1 MIRTTTSGSVL
12 SNNPIVGSM
21 HFMKNGDVSLSLPDK
36 DDIVSVQDKSAL
48 LITSEFLMY
57 ALERDDWMLEFL
69 NSMNKSL
76 KDLEKQNLR
85 GKFRVIEGG
94 LSKDTEDSKNT

>member
-1 MIRTTTSGSVL
+1 MIRTTTTGSVL
-12 SNNPIVGSM
+12 SKNSIVGSM
-21 HFMKNGDVSLSLPDK
+21 HFMKSGDVSLSIPEK

-69 NSMNKSL
+69 NSMNKNL
-76 KDLEKQNLR
+76 KNLEKQNLR
-85 GKFRVIEGG
+85 GRFRVIEGG